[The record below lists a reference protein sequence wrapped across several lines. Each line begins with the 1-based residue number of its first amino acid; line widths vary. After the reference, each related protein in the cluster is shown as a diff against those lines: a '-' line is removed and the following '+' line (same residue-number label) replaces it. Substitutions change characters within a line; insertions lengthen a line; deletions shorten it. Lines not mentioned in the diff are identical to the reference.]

1 MRRGGGRQKEG
12 GKKVEKTQTT
22 EIIDQREDITNN
34 LRGKQNILRKQYEQS
49 YANKLENLTELDKFL
64 EK

>member
-12 GKKVEKTQTT
+12 GKKVEKTHTT